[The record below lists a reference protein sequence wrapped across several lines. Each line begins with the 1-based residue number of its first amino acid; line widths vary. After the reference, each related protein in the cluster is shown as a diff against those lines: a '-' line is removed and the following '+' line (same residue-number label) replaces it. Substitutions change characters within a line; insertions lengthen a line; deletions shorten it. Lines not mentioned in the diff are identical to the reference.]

1 MNKRKNSFSEKISL
15 KKIKY
20 IKNYNYIILI
30 QSFFRKIISI
40 NKYNILF
47 DKQSQLINKNITYN
61 NNNTLLG
68 DNIDKIDKL
77 FFYKYKENNNY
88 YFFDIREL
96 YKHIKNK
103 PTNPYTNKLFANR
116 YIKQIIRIYTNL
128 KNNGI
133 KIKIS
138 NRIPVISRSNIYITN
153 FIQKLNNYNIYTT
166 IEQFNNLDLID
177 YLYIIS
183 TLIIYYESDYISSE
197 IYNYFYNSSHLNC
210 KLYTI
215 DVIEN
220 IIYNNTNNT
229 ETIYMYIGNLIDSL
243 TEE

>member
-1 MNKRKNSFSEKISL
+1 MNKRKNLFSENIYK

-20 IKNYNYIILI
+20 VKNYNYIILI
-30 QSFFRKIISI
+30 QSYFRKIISI
-40 NKYNILF
+40 NKYNNIF
-47 DKQSQLINKNITYN
+47 DKQSQLFEKNIIYN

-68 DNIDKIDKL
+68 DDIDKINL
-77 FFYKYKENNNY
+77 IYFYKYKENNKY

-96 YKHIKNK
+96 YQHIKIK
-103 PTNPYTNKLFANR
+103 STNPYTNKIFANK
-116 YIKQIIRIYTNL
+116 YIKQIIRIYMKL
-128 KNNGI
+128 KNNGE

-138 NRIPVISRSNIYITN
+138 NKIPLISRSNIYITN

-183 TLIIYYESDYISSE
+183 TLIIYYKSDYVSSE
-197 IYNYFYNSSHLNC
+197 IYNYFYNTTHLNC

-220 IIYNNTNNT
+220 IIYNNNNNT

>member
-1 MNKRKNSFSEKISL
+1 MNKKKKLIFWKNFF

-20 IKNYNYIILI
+20 IKNYNYVILI

-47 DKQSQLINKNITYN
+47 DKQSQIINKNITYN

-77 FFYKYKENNNY
+77 YFYKYKENNNY

-103 PTNPYTNKLFANR
+103 PTNPYTNKLFTNK
-116 YIKQIIRIYTNL
+116 YIKQINRIYTNL

-138 NRIPVISRSNIYITN
+138 NRIPVIKVEQIYI
-153 FIQKLNNYNIYTT
+153 
-166 IEQFNNLDLID
+166 
-177 YLYIIS
+177 
-183 TLIIYYESDYISSE
+183 
-197 IYNYFYNSSHLNC
+197 
-210 KLYTI
+210 
-215 DVIEN
+215 
-220 IIYNNTNNT
+220 
-229 ETIYMYIGNLIDSL
+229 
-243 TEE
+243 